1 MYKTYESAV
10 SAYERALQLG
20 DRTLIVAAMEA
31 LHLLGR
37 GQRNNPA
44 AFELIARV
52 RALEPLRIEILGKN
66 FSMPGAQVSLTD
78 KLARVRYRS

>member
-1 MYKTYESAV
+1 MKTYADAV
-10 SAYERALQLG
+10 SAYDRALQLR

-44 AFELIARV
+44 AIELIAKV

-66 FSMPGAQVSLTD
+66 FSMPSAQVSLTD
-78 KLARVRYRS
+78 KL